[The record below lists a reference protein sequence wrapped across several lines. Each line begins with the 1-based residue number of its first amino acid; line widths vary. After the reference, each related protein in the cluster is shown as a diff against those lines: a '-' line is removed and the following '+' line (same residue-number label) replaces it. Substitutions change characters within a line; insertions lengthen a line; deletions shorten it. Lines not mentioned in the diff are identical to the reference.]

1 MTDDLPAPRRKRGGQ
16 IGNVNA
22 LKFGIYSERF
32 DDAQKKTAIK
42 ASITSLRDE
51 ILFCRMLLLKL
62 NDALEFDNLSN
73 EEKFTAIS
81 LIASLTG
88 RVEKM
93 IIAEKTLN
101 GATSDL
107 EKALFSIAQ
116 AVRNG

>member
-1 MTDDLPAPRRKRGGQ
+1 MTDDLLTPKRKRGGQ
-16 IGNVNA
+16 IGNINA

-32 DDAQKKTAIK
+32 DDAQKKTAVK
-42 ASITSLRDE
+42 ASLTSLRDE
-51 ILFCRMLLLKL
+51 ILLCRMLLLRL
-62 NDALEFDNLSN
+62 NDALELDNLKN

-81 LIASLTG
+81 LVATLTG
-88 RVEKM
+88 RLEKM

-107 EKALFSIAQ
+107 EKALFEIAQ